1 MKYHLSKI
9 PSSPAVKR
17 GKKRAPWKF
26 CYEAPFWTKIL
37 RVEKLSKF
45 GKFERAGVIFQVCAH
60 EMFYF
65 LAQNVSFDPLKLLV
79 IDRACEYAFATKE
92 GKFYENFPS
101 LESFTFLIWKVF
113 PN

>member
-1 MKYHLSKI
+1 M
-9 PSSPAVKR
+9 
-17 GKKRAPWKF
+17 
-26 CYEAPFWTKIL
+26 
-37 RVEKLSKF
+37 EKLSKF

-92 GKFYENFPS
+92 GKFYEIRDV
-101 LESFTFLIWKVF
+101 ESHVLSRAQNEKKRKKEIPCLPHLITSQICF
-113 PN
+113 